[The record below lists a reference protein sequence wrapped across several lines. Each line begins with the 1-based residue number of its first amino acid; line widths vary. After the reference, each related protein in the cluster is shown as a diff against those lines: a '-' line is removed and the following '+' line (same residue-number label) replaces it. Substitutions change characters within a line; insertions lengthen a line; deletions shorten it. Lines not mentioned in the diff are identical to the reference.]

1 MMPPRLGVL
10 VLVLLPLASCDRG
23 GSGPDTISGPD
34 AARLRLFA
42 ATAAESA
49 GTWSVTASYHGQ
61 SYFEDF
67 YWPAAE
73 SPLRVTIAQDVLR
86 LDVPC
91 RHCDAALLITPG
103 VFSLG
108 PLACV
113 RACVGTAEVE
123 ARADAVIYNLYG
135 EMSAQLAA
143 KPNVPPRDLTLRSSR
158 GALDLER

>member
-1 MMPPRLGVL
+1 MGC
-10 VLVLLPLASCDRG
+10 LLAVGCDRG

-34 AARLRLFA
+34 AARLRLFP

-49 GTWSVTASYHGQ
+49 GTWSVTASYQGQ

-67 YWPAAE
+67 YWPAAQ
-73 SPLRVTIAQDVLR
+73 SPLRVSIDEDHLR

-91 RHCDAALLITPG
+91 RSCDASLRITPG